1 MVKLDFIVLAV
12 FALMIFFIGFA
23 FTRIGS
29 KNSQSFFEAGGA
41 IPWWING
48 LSLFISYFSAGTFV
62 VWGSIAYQHGLV
74 ANTIQLTMAISGA
87 LVALFINRNGKKQEN
102 SC

>member
-1 MVKLDFIVLAV
+1 LGLLSPELAV
-12 FALMIFFIGFA
+12 RTASLFLKQEAPFPGGF
-23 FTRIGS
+23 
-29 KNSQSFFEAGGA
+29 
-41 IPWWING
+41 NG

-87 LVALFINRNGKKQEN
+87 LVALFIAQKWKKTGAQN